1 MLKLKYFVTF
11 RWQDR
16 LELEFYSEEFF
27 KQPNLFIVTNLLKQN
42 SESYRLIIK

>member
-1 MLKLKYFVTF
+1 MLKLKYSVIF

-27 KQPNLFIVTNLLKQN
+27 KQPNLFIVTKI
-42 SESYRLIIK
+42 Y

>member
-1 MLKLKYFVTF
+1 MIF

-27 KQPNLFIVTNLLKQN
+27 KQPNLFVYSDKSVLKQN
-42 SESYRLIIK
+42 SEVTDLLLNNV